1 MSEFVKE
8 FTEQNSPQFRKFKK
22 YIEDNNWSLDSD
34 IHTKEEEYKIH
45 HSLCMTMFTRLKHFA
60 TKAEADLHLKKSRE
74 VLKLMLST
82 LRLHTERVDF
92 YLSGFDITEIEK
104 SEDKTDEIVLQNKLF
119 KEVEKLKDD
128 IKSLNVEEDKKD
140 LSGIQFYNDT
150 KAPLSMHKILSEM
163 YPDIKKKIKSMG
175 IDFKSSPDNEF
186 LIHKKDVPEW
196 NNDKHYFEQDKKTL
210 QFWVDEYKKIERGIE
225 VDGVY
230 IHPWT
235 YFHLN
240 VFKTD
245 IPHPVENEFTG
256 EIESKDIFMHPP
268 LRDNEWYVI
277 QDSYRDAEKAQT
289 MLFIAAT
296 RRLFK
301 STGLASHFQWKAL
314 IGGKELIVGGA
325 SVKDLGQIEKNFKK
339 SVQGADGAFTLL
351 NLTNDWT
358 GKVEFGMRQRNNK
371 RIPQCTLHVINLNA
385 GGDKSSEVLAGFTP
399 DAFAID
405 EVMKAPF
412 IEQLDAAKPS
422 FDSPYG
428 KRCIPLLSGT
438 GGNEELSADALTV
451 LADPENNDILP
462 MNWDKL
468 ERNIPKEDI
477 TWRRQKFGTFAPAQ
491 MSAKDGMVKIQIPL
505 WEYLGKEKSEGL
517 DKIKINVT
525 NWATCNKII
534 EADRKKK
541 LKNRKSYVK
550 EIVYYPIDPEEIF
563 QSGNMNPFPVE
574 EAKRHRNKIRE
585 EGNIGKQVDFFEVKD
600 RIEYDLSSKELPSF
614 PHNGG
619 NIKCPI
625 LMFEELPV
633 EKPPYG
639 LYVAGLDDY
648 KQETSDGDSL
658 GSLYI
663 FKRQLINDRFGYKI
677 AASLTTRPYPHK
689 TFWREIK
696 MVLDGYNAICLMENE
711 DIGFKEYLDTEK
723 VIVEQYLQK
732 TFNMSGDITVQS
744 NGNRQ
749 FGLSPTANKK
759 TVIGAVVKYCNQ
771 KHKIYKEDG
780 TVEEILGIELIN
792 DIGLLEEIIKYN
804 EKGNFDRIVA
814 FGHALVQ
821 DHYFTANYITF
832 MEEPKSE
839 EYHKER
845 KKNKKKSHSMFAN
858 SRGRMFGKR

>member
-1 MSEFVKE
+1 MSDFVKN
-8 FTEQNSPQFRKFKK
+8 FSKQNSPQFRKFKK
-22 YIEDNNWSLDSD
+22 YIEDNDWSLDSD
-34 IHTKEEEYKIH
+34 VNSKEEEYKIH
-45 HSLCMTMFTRLKHFA
+45 QSISQTIFTRLKHFV
-60 TKAEADLHLKKSRE
+60 TKAESDLYLKSSKQ
-74 VLKLMLST
+74 VVKLMLST
-82 LRLHTERVDF
+82 LRLHTDRVDS
-92 YLSGFDITEIEK
+92 YLSCFDITEVDSSK
-104 SEDKTDEIVLQNKLF
+104 NKTDEISLQNKLF

-128 IKSLNVEEDKKD
+128 IRTLNVDEDKKD
-140 LSGIQFYNDT
+140 LSGITFYDNA
-150 KAPLSMHKILSEM
+150 KAPLSMHKILSKI
-163 YPDIKKKIKSMG
+163 YPEIDKKIKSMK
-175 IDFKSSPDNEF
+175 IDFESPPDNEF
-186 LIHKKDVPEW
+186 LILKKDVPEW
-196 NNDKHYFEQDKKTL
+196 NNEKHYFEQDKETL

-225 VDGVY
+225 IDGVY
-230 IHPWT
+230 IHPWM

-245 IPHPVENEFTG
+245 IPTPVLNKFTG
-256 EIESKDIFMHPP
+256 EIESKDEFMHPP

-277 QDSYRDAEKAQT
+277 QDSYRDAEKEQL

-301 STGLASHFQWKAL
+301 STGLASHFQWKAT

-325 SVKDLGQIEKNFKK
+325 SAKDLGQIEKNFKK

-351 NLTNDWT
+351 NLTNDWS
-358 GKVEFGMRQRNNK
+358 GKVEFGIRRKNNK
-371 RIPQCTLHVINLNA
+371 RIPQCTLHVINLNS
-385 GGDKSSEVLAGFTP
+385 GGDKSSEVLAGYTP

-451 LADPENNDILP
+451 LADPVNNDILG

-468 ERNIPKEDI
+468 ERNIPKEAI

-505 WEYLGKEKSEGL
+505 WEYLGVEKTKEL

-525 NWATCNKII
+525 DWETCNKII

-541 LKNRKSYVK
+541 EKNRKSYVK

-574 EAKRHRNKIRE
+574 EAKRHRNKIIE
-585 EGNIGKQVDFFEVKD
+585 EGNIGKKVDFFDNKGV
-600 RIEYDLSSKELPSF
+600 IEYDLSSKELPNF

-619 NIKCPI
+619 NISCPI
-625 LMFEELPV
+625 LMFEELPA

-663 FKRQLINDRFGYKI
+663 FKRQIINDRFGYKI
-677 AASLTTRPYPHK
+677 AASLTTRPYPHQ
-689 TFWREIK
+689 TFHREIK
-696 MVLDGYNAICLMENE
+696 MMLDGYNAICLMENE
-711 DIGFKEYLDTEK
+711 DIGFKEYLDNK
-723 VIVEQYLQK
+723 NVLIEQYLHK
-732 TFNMSGDITVQS
+732 SFNMSGDITVQS
-744 NGNRQ
+744 NSNRQ

-771 KHKIYKEDG
+771 VHKIYNEKGE
-780 TVEEILGIELIN
+780 VQEILGVELIN
-792 DIGLLEEIIKYN
+792 DLGLLEEIIKYN
-804 EKGNFDRIVA
+804 DKGNFDRIVA

-821 DHYFTANYITF
+821 DLYFTANHILF
-832 MEEPKSE
+832 MDEPESQEKREE
-839 EYHKER
+839 R
-845 KKNKKKSHSMFAN
+845 LKNKPKRHPTFGN
-858 SRGRMFGKR
+858 SRGNFFGKV